1 MTQDTK
7 TKLQNSSKT
16 ENSKTQTQRGLQKL
30 SKNTTKTEIDT
41 KCTKQGNKTSGMS
54 NELHVCTDNRI
65 ITGKT
70 NEHPN
75 KKHTAKTY
83 STNIRLLVKPQ
94 DTESIRIH

>member
-1 MTQDTK
+1 
-7 TKLQNSSKT
+7 
-16 ENSKTQTQRGLQKL
+16 
-30 SKNTTKTEIDT
+30 
-41 KCTKQGNKTSGMS
+41 MS
-54 NELHVCTDNRI
+54 NELHVCTYIKI

-83 STNIRLLVKPQ
+83 STNIKLLVKPQ